1 MSSRLF
7 PTFFSIK
14 FSVSG
19 LMLRSLI
26 YLNLS
31 FVQPDKYRSIFS
43 FLHIVSQLDQ
53 HHLFKMLSF
62 FPLCIFGFFVKVQVF
77 ISVWLYFCAYNSILL
92 INYLFL
98 YQHHAVFITVAL
110 QYSLRSGMGIPSEV
124 LLLLRIILA
133 ILDILFFHI

>member
-7 PTFFSIK
+7 PTFSSIK
-14 FSVSG
+14 FSASG

-133 ILDILFFHI
+133 ILDFLFFHI